1 MTIEQLKY
9 FIDVCETR
17 NMTLS
22 AGRFFISP
30 QGFSRSLKALQ
41 HELNTELLH
50 FSKGK
55 IEITNEG
62 IVYYT
67 KIKDLVCQLDKINTD
82 LLSFKNEKIS
92 IALSSYTYRMVSS
105 ILAQFQ
111 KEHPEYVL
119 LIAEYPD
126 KIAEECLVEQK
137 ADLAI
142 LTGPIFPQELESI
155 KLAEK
160 ETYLCVPYN
169 HHLANKE
176 TIFFSELKEEPFIT
190 MNENFKTYDCYVL
203 RMREMG
209 VSPKIIFNS
218 STLEGLKEALIH
230 QVGITIVN
238 PQYNI
243 LPQGFKKIKLNG
255 INPWTLSVAVHK
267 HNKTCGT
274 QTLYHYILDHVSEL
288 NFEENI

>member
-17 NMTLS
+17 NMTVS
-22 AGRFFISP
+22 ASRFFISP

-50 FSKGK
+50 FFKGK
-55 IEITNEG
+55 IEITSEG

-82 LLSFKNEKIS
+82 LASFKNEKIS
-92 IALSSYTYRMVSS
+92 IALSSYTYRMVSA

-126 KIAEECLVEQK
+126 KITEQCLVDQK

-142 LTGPIFPQELESI
+142 LTGPIFPRELEATS
-155 KLAEK
+155 LATK
-160 ETYLCVPYN
+160 EAYLCVPC
-169 HHLANKE
+169 HHPLANKE
-176 TIFFSELKEEPFIT
+176 IVYFSELKDEPFIT
-190 MNENFKTYDCYVL
+190 LNENFKTYDCYVL

-209 VSPKIIFNS
+209 ASPKIIFNS
-218 STLEGLKEALIH
+218 STLEGLKEALVH
-230 QVGITIVN
+230 QSGITIVN

-243 LPQGFKKIKLNG
+243 LPNGFKKVKLNG
-255 INPWTLSVAVHK
+255 VNPWTLSVAIHK
-267 HNKTCGT
+267 HNKSEA
-274 QTLYHYILDHVSEL
+274 TLALYQYILDHRSDL
-288 NFEENI
+288 IFE